1 MVISLCF
8 LCRTFC
14 ELWQPSSNHCGFS
27 RSFEQALQPLLGC
40 VPAAWKWSAELTKAP
55 LALPTSAQSRPHQ
68 KRYRRCSSGR
78 RGQTP
83 CCVTS
88 DGDVCTDLRSASEV
102 HSWHTRSVYIVS
114 FSITGV
120 GLLPWKRTVKEILKT
135 RFVNSIWP
143 SLIQGCC
150 LQWSLAQQV
159 ADMAPVGSCQCCAG
173 PSNMWLSPLS
183 KTGFSSRGLSFWCF
197 EYYKENAMNTI

>member
-1 MVISLCF
+1 MVISVCF

-88 DGDVCTDLRSASEV
+88 DGDVCTALRVKSIHDTLEVCTLFHFPGCGSSAMKENRQGNSENKIRKFNLTLPN
-102 HSWHTRSVYIVS
+102 S
-114 FSITGV
+114 
-120 GLLPWKRTVKEILKT
+120 GLLFAVVPGPAGGWH
-135 RFVNSIWP
+135 
-143 SLIQGCC
+143 
-150 LQWSLAQQV
+150 
-159 ADMAPVGSCQCCAG
+159 GSC
-173 PSNMWLSPLS
+173 WLMPVLCW
-183 KTGFSSRGLSFWCF
+183 TL
-197 EYYKENAMNTI
+197 EYVTVTFVQDWF

>member
-1 MVISLCF
+1 MAFSAIGVLFVLNSAFVQFLYLVPLQFAGDIMVISLCF

-68 KRYRRCSSGR
+68 KRYCRCSSGR

-88 DGDVCTDLRSASEV
+88 DGDVCTALRVKSIHDTLEV
-102 HSWHTRSVYIVS
+102 CTLFHFPSRVWVFCHEREQSRK
-114 FSITGV
+114 F
-120 GLLPWKRTVKEILKT
+120 WKQD
-135 RFVNSIWP
+135 S
-143 SLIQGCC
+143 
-150 LQWSLAQQV
+150 
-159 ADMAPVGSCQCCAG
+159 
-173 PSNMWLSPLS
+173 
-183 KTGFSSRGLSFWCF
+183 
-197 EYYKENAMNTI
+197 